1 MTHSDDLAVDRF
13 AAAMKAKLSKK
24 RSEGRSGWDNRNE
37 CTAEY
42 LSYLLIQ
49 HIIKGDPLDV
59 GNLAMMLHQRGDH
72 IVIDDETR
80 SIATA
85 LSQPHP
91 ADERVVEAL
100 NAVAALVELVCD
112 ETLGPSVEDEPDNES
127 VGSNMMGPVPMT
139 FGHVREARDAV
150 AILRAALAQ
159 EGRNG

>member
-1 MTHSDDLAVDRF
+1 MIKDIDGNGHAVACKECDGTGFKDKNGARLTLARTPCG
-13 AAAMKAKLSKK
+13 AC
-24 RSEGRSGWDNRNE
+24 GGSGNV
-37 CTAEY
+37 A
-42 LSYLLIQ
+42 
-49 HIIKGDPLDV
+49 
-59 GNLAMMLHQRGDH
+59 
-72 IVIDDETR
+72 
-80 SIATA
+80 A

-159 EGRNG
+159 EGRKNG